1 MLGNFPDILKKAE
14 KIKKISDRCFFNLHS
29 LVSQMSFKIS
39 FSKFLAIGILLI
51 VGYIF
56 TIIPPDNR
64 GVVFTNTVEFI
75 TKAVTEIFKPN
86 FYSVLSFGLL
96 LAFFWLL
103 ILKKRDNKE
112 HEKQVS
118 ELQKLF
124 DLIKKQ

>member
-1 MLGNFPDILKKAE
+1 
-14 KIKKISDRCFFNLHS
+14 
-29 LVSQMSFKIS
+29 MSFKIS

-51 VGYIF
+51 IGYIF

-64 GVVFTNTVEFI
+64 GAVFTNTVEFI
-75 TKAVTEIFKPN
+75 TKAVTEIFKPS
-86 FYSVLSFGLL
+86 FWSVLSFGLL

-103 ILKKRDNKE
+103 IAKNRDNKE

-124 DLIKKQ
+124 DSIKKQ